1 MSILISKFNSS
12 GVLYDALS
20 GSEYN
25 LDFGNYI
32 HVCYNDDYVYFLK
45 DDYFTTKTVLRYNL
59 LSEVVDDIK
68 YTSYSASIKS
78 IIYNKGKIYGFDG
91 YKVKKYNEEGVLYI
105 KESND
110 PSKIPSILAYER
122 FDGKGL
128 YKLPKE
134 TKPSTIVPLIYSQ
147 SKIEDFIID
156 DDLSYIILHYKNIS
170 ENPSLP
176 IFIPKVTKF
185 NRYRQLVYSIDV
197 TAATTSA
204 IQNLRVL
211 ATDPLSG
218 FKLDIVR
225 EFTPDG
231 IKKYPIML
239 GTNTKKEM
247 FLAKIDEPTKDIVFA
262 KYIVDSSTATLTATS
277 HSFEKEGS
285 KTKINYNLT
294 NYDFL
299 RTKYTKK
306 SIITFKVLL
315 NNIYNN
321 RDVSDVEIEVD
332 MSKFKT
338 EWHHFAF
345 RLDGINGK
353 VDVLCDGKVVGEG
366 KFDAAKYVFQDI
378 FSESF
383 NVGNTYMTN
392 NVSLDEYLNQARYYF
407 VNNITIKQFKVYQK
421 ALTNNQIDFLIYN
434 GIKMEDLVV
443 SLPCDQRNHIDTV
456 ERQFKFT
463 VPGNK
468 SNFINVHLKNT
479 KIKIPIVQD
488 KTKDI
493 INQEIKK
500 VLPATTQINNISFR
514 NANKI

>member
-25 LDFGNYI
+25 LDFDNYI
-32 HVCYNDDYVYFLK
+32 HICYNDDYVYFLK
-45 DDYFTTKTVLRYNL
+45 DADYNKNKTVLRYNIL
-59 LSEVVDDIK
+59 TENVDYIN
-68 YTSYSASIKS
+68 YTSYSSSVKS
-78 IIYNKGKIYGFDG
+78 IIFNKKQIYGFDG
-91 YKVKKYNEEGVLYI
+91 YKVKKYNEDGVLYI
-105 KESND
+105 KESKD
-110 PSKIPSILAYER
+110 TKIPSILAYQR
-122 FDGKGL
+122 FDNKGL
-128 YKLPKE
+128 YKFEKDV
-134 TKPSTIVPLIYSQ
+134 STIVPLVYSKT
-147 SKIEDFIID
+147 KIEDFIID

-170 ENPSLP
+170 KNESLP
-176 IFIPKVTKF
+176 ILIPKITKF
-185 NRYRQLVYSIDV
+185 NRYRQLIYSIDV
-197 TAATTSA
+197 SAGSTSG
-204 IQNLRVL
+204 IQNLSVL

-225 EFTPDG
+225 EFTPEG

-262 KYIVDSSTATLTATS
+262 KYIVDSSTSTLTATS
-277 HSFEKEGS
+277 NSFEKES
-285 KTKINYNLT
+285 SINKINYNLT

-306 SIITFKVLL
+306 STIIFKVLL

-321 RDVSDVEIEVD
+321 RDVSDIEIEVD
-332 MSKFKT
+332 ISKFKT

-353 VDVLCDGKVVGEG
+353 VDVLCDGKVVGGG

-392 NVSLDEYLNQARYYF
+392 NVSLDEFLNQPRYYF